1 MKRVSRILRI
11 IAFWADMIAK
21 HLAAKQRK
29 AKPAT
34 SSKPIVPK
42 KTKTVRK
49 RKKAKKP

>member
-21 HLAAKQRK
+21 HLAAKQLN
-29 AKPAT
+29 AKPAA

-42 KTKTVRK
+42 KRGMIRK
-49 RKKAKKP
+49 RKKVKKK